1 MLQGNCGPSKN
12 GRLNDLILIDARGR
26 IAAIEENLMVTLAQ
40 IAARAS
46 EVKISEVI
54 ATASALRNYVINV
67 EVNGDV
73 AFTIGAEEE
82 LPFEYLEELKRVE
95 SYTRAVKV
103 PELV

>member
-1 MLQGNCGPSKN
+1 
-12 GRLNDLILIDARGR
+12 
-26 IAAIEENLMVTLAQ
+26 MVTLAQ